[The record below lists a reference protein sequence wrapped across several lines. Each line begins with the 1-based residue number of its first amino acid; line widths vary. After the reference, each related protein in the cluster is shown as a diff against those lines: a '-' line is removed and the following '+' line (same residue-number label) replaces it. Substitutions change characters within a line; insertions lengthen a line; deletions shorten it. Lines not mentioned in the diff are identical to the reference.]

1 MLGLYHNGDDD
12 SIICQGAS
20 LVKML
25 NRVLPLQ
32 WAEVRS
38 LVRELR
44 SCMLHNVARK

>member
-32 WAEVRS
+32 WTEVRS